1 MISGLSRLGKMTYHS
16 QTKEVDRRTHLD
28 KSQDCSIFSQ
38 ITISGIC
45 GFNLVHD
52 LAKGCTNATI

>member
-1 MISGLSRLGKMTYHS
+1 MTYHS
-16 QTKEVDRRTHLD
+16 ETKEVGRRTHLD

-52 LAKGCTNATI
+52 LAKGSTNATI

>member
-1 MISGLSRLGKMTYHS
+1 MTYHS
-16 QTKEVDRRTHLD
+16 ETKEVDSGRTHLD

-52 LAKGCTNATI
+52 LAKGSTNATI